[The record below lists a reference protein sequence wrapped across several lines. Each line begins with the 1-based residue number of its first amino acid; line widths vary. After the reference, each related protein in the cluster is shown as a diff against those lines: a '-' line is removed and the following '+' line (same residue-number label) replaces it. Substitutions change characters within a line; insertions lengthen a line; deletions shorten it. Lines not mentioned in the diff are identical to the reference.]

1 MAAGRLY
8 DPQLHYVVE
17 LRPGAATSA
26 RGEQTA
32 DVTVIHGVVPDLMP
46 WVGGL
51 VDWLGQSRELL
62 HDVLEGGGPGKPCIY
77 KGPWTGGP

>member
-51 VDWLGQSRELL
+51 VDWLGQSQEFPQ
-62 HDVLEGGGPGKPCIY
+62 DVFDSAGPGKHCIH
-77 KGPWTGGP
+77 